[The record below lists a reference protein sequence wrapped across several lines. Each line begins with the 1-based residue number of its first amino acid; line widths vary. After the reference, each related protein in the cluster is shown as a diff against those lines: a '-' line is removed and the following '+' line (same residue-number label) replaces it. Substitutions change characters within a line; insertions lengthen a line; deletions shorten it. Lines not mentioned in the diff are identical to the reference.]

1 MTSRSVQWPLASL
14 IWLAGRTAR
23 RHAIGNDRYPQAGG
37 PLPVGRADLSTAR
50 APAPL
55 HYRMAI
61 DAPPAGWPRRPG
73 DARGHLSRARWP
85 KKYATEA
92 AMIYGG
98 FIPSSDKGARSVTRH
113 LSPALEPCVCHRPSR
128 SSVLS
133 RRIWLGGPPAAPAPD
148 ARPFVLLG

>member
-61 DAPPAGWPRRPG
+61 DAPPAGWPG
-73 DARGHLSRARWP
+73 SADRATP
-85 KKYATEA
+85 EA
-92 AMIYGG
+92 IY
-98 FIPSSDKGARSVTRH
+98 R
-113 LSPALEPCVCHRPSR
+113 
-128 SSVLS
+128 
-133 RRIWLGGPPAAPAPD
+133 APD
-148 ARPFVLLG
+148 GQRNMRRKRR